1 MCLNEP
7 QNSEVFLY
15 YALEVA
21 NNSNNRLDLE
31 DYIPKDEINNII
43 PLYFKDPDLGPEEVW
58 YLIYELSTQASFIN
72 GEVWDL
78 YREQSYVIWDRT
90 TLEEMGIFKED
101 QNKDR
106 RVLYIEAR
114 SIELRVAF
122 QKRREQIHFN
132 EGRD

>member
-1 MCLNEP
+1 
-7 QNSEVFLY
+7 
-15 YALEVA
+15 LEVA

-78 YREQSYVIWDRT
+78 YRE
-90 TLEEMGIFKED
+90 
-101 QNKDR
+101 
-106 RVLYIEAR
+106 
-114 SIELRVAF
+114 
-122 QKRREQIHFN
+122 
-132 EGRD
+132 